1 MKLNELAVTRP
12 TQQLAKVF
20 EGHFDQRMQFDSL
33 NRKQLHNMYRQVRG
47 VLSEVRSSPARHH
60 SEKNPSYLK
69 LMMMEQALAEKIYED
84 EMGNTNPQPGTPGA
98 GMSPQQTAAMTAQQ
112 KQEEIKQM
120 ETDLKNKKDEVNDLQ
135 DRINAAKTT
144 YSSMSAV
151 AEWRSR
157 AQTHGYYLSEGE
169 VQQAQVVLAAQDMVD
184 KMQSMIED
192 STEMQFK
199 ELPAL
204 VDSIKNQIGPDQ
216 AAQFNNDAQAALS
229 GLVQNLQGS
238 KQQLEQA
245 LGVVTGQAPTPGSD
259 MGAAGG
265 MGMPAAPGAPGGDMG
280 LAGPPPGG
288 EEMPPAP
295 EAEPGAAAPAA
306 ALGRGRR

>member
-12 TQQLAKVF
+12 TRQIAKVF
-20 EGHFDQRMQFDSL
+20 EGHFNQSVKFDTL

-47 VLSEVRSSPARHH
+47 MLGEVRSSPARHT
-60 SEKNPSYLK
+60 SEKNPAYLK

-84 EMGNTNPQPGTPGA
+84 EMAAATPGA
-98 GMSPQQTAAMTAQQ
+98 TPGMNPQQAAALAAKQ
-112 KQEEIKQM
+112 KVDNVKKL
-120 ETDLKNKKDEVNDLQ
+120 ETDLEAKKKEVTDLQ
-135 DRINAAKTT
+135 NQLNAAKTT
-144 YSSMSAV
+144 TTV
-151 AEWRSR
+151 QEWRRR
-157 AQTHGYYLSEGE
+157 AQAGGYYLSEGE

-204 VDSIKNQIGPDQ
+204 VDSIKNQIGQEQ

-245 LGVVTGQAPTPGSD
+245 LGVVTGQGPVA
-259 MGAAGG
+259 M
-265 MGMPAAPGAPGGDMG
+265 PGADTGMTPPGGDMG
-280 LAGPPPGG
+280 LAGPPPG
-288 EEMPPAP
+288 EEEIEISAEEPAI
-295 EAEPGAAAPAA
+295 GGPAA
-306 ALGRGRR
+306 ALGRERR

>member
-12 TQQLAKVF
+12 TQQIAKVF
-20 EGHFDQRMQFDSL
+20 EGHFDQQVQFDSL
-33 NRKQLHNMYRQVRG
+33 NRNQLHSMYRKVRG
-47 VLSEVRSSPARHH
+47 TLNEVRATSARHN
-60 SEKNPSYLK
+60 SEKNPAYLK

-84 EMGNTNPQPGTPGA
+84 EMGATTPGVD
-98 GMSPQQTAAMTAQQ
+98 PQQAAAMA
-112 KQEEIKQM
+112 IKQKM
-120 ETDLKNKKDEVNDLQ
+120 DQKDQIQKDLEAAKKQVIDLQNQLNDL
-135 DRINAAKTT
+135 NTSTT
-144 YSSMSAV
+144 V
-151 AEWRSR
+151 QEWRRR
-157 AQTHGYYLSEGE
+157 AESNGYYLSEGE

-245 LGVVTGQAPTPGSD
+245 LGVVTGQ
-259 MGAAGG
+259 
-265 MGMPAAPGAPGGDMG
+265 PAMPGADAGMTPPGGDMG
-280 LAGPPPGG
+280 LAGPAPG
-288 EEMPPAP
+288 EEVQVAAEVPVP
-295 EAEPGAAAPAA
+295 EEPGATAPAA

>member
-12 TQQLAKVF
+12 TRQIAKVF
-20 EGHFDQRMQFDSL
+20 EGHFDQLVQFDSL

-60 SEKNPSYLK
+60 SEKNPAYLK
-69 LMMMEQALAEKIYED
+69 MMMMEQALAEKIYED
-84 EMGNTNPQPGTPGA
+84 EMAQQNPQAGTPGMDPKQA
-98 GMSPQQTAAMTAQQ
+98 AAMAVKQKMDQKAQAQ
-112 KQEEIKQM
+112 KELE
-120 ETDLKNKKDEVNDLQ
+120 DLKKQVTDKQNELNDL
-135 DRINAAKTT
+135 NTSVTT
-144 YSSMSAV
+144 M
-151 AEWRSR
+151 EWRQR
-157 AQTHGYYLSEGE
+157 AQSHGYYLSEGE

-184 KMQSMIED
+184 KMQDMIEE
-192 STEMQFK
+192 STSMQFK

-245 LGVVTGQAPTPGSD
+245 LGVVTGQGPVAPPGGD

-265 MGMPAAPGAPGGDMG
+265 MGMPPAPGGDMG

-288 EEMPPAP
+288 EMPP

>member
-12 TQQLAKVF
+12 TRQIAKVF
-20 EGHFDQRMQFDSL
+20 EGHFDQRVQFDSL
-33 NRKQLHNMYRQVRG
+33 NRKQLHSMYRQVRG

-60 SEKNPSYLK
+60 SEKNPAYLK
-69 LMMMEQALAEKIYED
+69 MMMMEQALAEKIYED
-84 EMGNTNPQPGTPGA
+84 EMMQQNPQAGTPGA
-98 GMSPQQTAAMTAQQ
+98 AVDSKQAAAMAMKQ
-112 KQEEIKQM
+112 KMDQKTQVQKELE
-120 ETDLKNKKDEVNDLQ
+120 DLKKQVTDKQNELNDL
-135 DRINAAKTT
+135 NT
-144 YSSMSAV
+144 SATV
-151 AEWRSR
+151 QEWRRR

-184 KMQSMIED
+184 KMQDMIED

-204 VDSIKNQIGPDQ
+204 VDSIKNQIGQEQ

-245 LGVVTGQAPTPGSD
+245 LGVVTGQGPVAMPGA
-259 MGAAGG
+259 GA
-265 MGMPAAPGAPGGDMG
+265 GMPPGGAPGGDMG

-288 EEMPPAP
+288 EMPPEP
-295 EAEPGAAAPAA
+295 EEMGAAAPAA

>member
-12 TQQLAKVF
+12 TRQIAKVF
-20 EGHFDQRMQFDSL
+20 ESHFDQRVQFDSL

-47 VLSEVRSSPARHH
+47 MLGEVRSGPARHT
-60 SEKNPSYLK
+60 SEKNPAYLK

-84 EMGNTNPQPGTPGA
+84 ETAAPGGTAPTAGMNPQQA
-98 GMSPQQTAAMTAQQ
+98 AAMAAKQ
-112 KQEEIKQM
+112 KVDDKARATKELE
-120 ETDLKNKKDEVNDLQ
+120 DLKKQVTDKQNELNSLNTRATVQ
-135 DRINAAKTT
+135 
-144 YSSMSAV
+144 
-151 AEWRSR
+151 EWRRR
-157 AQTHGYYLSEGE
+157 AQAGGYYLSEGE

-184 KMQSMIED
+184 KMQDMIED

-238 KQQLEQA
+238 KQQLEGA
-245 LGVVTGQAPTPGSD
+245 LGVVTGQAPTIPGEEL
-259 MGAAGG
+259 GAA
-265 MGMPAAPGAPGGDMG
+265 PDMDSE
-280 LAGPPPGG
+280 LPPPEG
-288 EEMPPAP
+288 EEEIDVDMDADI
-295 EAEPGAAAPAA
+295 EEPTAGAND
-306 ALGRGRR
+306 LGRARR

>member
-12 TQQLAKVF
+12 TQQIAKVF
-20 EGHFDQRMQFDSL
+20 EGHFDQQVQFDSL

-47 VLSEVRSSPARHH
+47 VLSEVRSSPARHR
-60 SEKNPSYLK
+60 SEQDPAYLK
-69 LMMMEQALAEKIYED
+69 LMMMEQALADRIYED
-84 EMGNTNPQPGTPGA
+84 EMGNATPQPGTPGA
-98 GMSPQQTAAMTAQQ
+98 GMNPQQTAAMVMKQKTDQKAQ
-112 KQEEIKQM
+112 KQKELE
-120 ETDLKNKKDEVNDLQ
+120 DAKKEVQRLQDELNDL
-135 DRINAAKTT
+135 NT
-144 YSSMSAV
+144 SATV
-151 AEWRSR
+151 QEWRRR

-204 VDSIKNQIGPDQ
+204 VDSIKNQIGQEQ

-229 GLVQNLQGS
+229 GLVQNLQAS

-245 LGVVTGQAPTPGSD
+245 LGVVTGQGPVT
-259 MGAAGG
+259 M
-265 MGMPAAPGAPGGDMG
+265 PGADAGMMPPGGDQG

-288 EEMPPAP
+288 EEQIDITATEPM
-295 EAEPGAAAPAA
+295 EPGAAAPAA
-306 ALGRGRR
+306 ALGRERR

>member
-12 TQQLAKVF
+12 TQQIAKVF
-20 EGHFDQRMQFDSL
+20 EGHFDQRMQIDSL
-33 NRKQLHNMYRQVRG
+33 NRKQLHSMYRQVRG
-47 VLSEVRSSPARHH
+47 ALSEVRSSPARHN
-60 SEKNPSYLK
+60 SEKNPAYLK
-69 LMMMEQALAEKIYED
+69 MMMMEQALADKIYED
-84 EMGNTNPQPGTPGA
+84 EMAAQGGAAPAAGVNPQQA
-98 GMSPQQTAAMTAQQ
+98 AAMAAKQ
-112 KQEEIKQM
+112 KVDTVKKL
-120 ETDLKNKKDEVNDLQ
+120 ETDLEAKKKEVTDLQ
-135 DRINAAKTT
+135 NQLNAAKTT
-144 YSSMSAV
+144 TTV
-151 AEWRSR
+151 AEWRRR
-157 AQTHGYYLSEGE
+157 ARDGGYYLSEGE

-184 KMQSMIED
+184 KMQDMIED

-204 VDSIKNQIGPDQ
+204 VDSIKNQIGQEQ

-245 LGVVTGQAPTPGSD
+245 LGVVTGQGPVAMPGAD
-259 MGAAGG
+259 AG
-265 MGMPAAPGAPGGDMG
+265 MMPPAPGGDMG

-295 EAEPGAAAPAA
+295 EEMGAAPAA

>member
-12 TQQLAKVF
+12 TQQIAKVF
-20 EGHFDQRMQFDSL
+20 EGHFDQRVQIDNL

-47 VLSEVRSSPARHH
+47 VLSEVRTSSARHN
-60 SEKNPSYLK
+60 SEKNPAYLK

-84 EMGNTNPQPGTPGA
+84 EMAQQNPQTGTPGTPGVN
-98 GMSPQQTAAMTAQQ
+98 PQQAAAMATKQRMDQ
-112 KQEEIKQM
+112 KSQVQKELE
-120 ETDLKNKKDEVNDLQ
+120 DLKKQVTDKQNELNDL
-135 DRINAAKTT
+135 NTSTT
-144 YSSMSAV
+144 V
-151 AEWRSR
+151 QEWRRR
-157 AQTHGYYLSEGE
+157 AQAHGYYLSEGE

-204 VDSIKNQIGPDQ
+204 VDSIKNQIGQEQ

-245 LGVVTGQAPTPGSD
+245 LGVVTGQAPTPVGG

-265 MGMPAAPGAPGGDMG
+265 MPAAPGGDMG

-295 EAEPGAAAPAA
+295 EEMGAAAPAA

>member
-12 TQQLAKVF
+12 TRQIAKVF
-20 EGHFDQRMQFDSL
+20 EGHFDQRVQFDSL

-47 VLSEVRSSPARHH
+47 VLSEVRSSTTRHH

-84 EMGNTNPQPGTPGA
+84 EMMQQNPQAGTPGA
-98 GMSPQQTAAMTAQQ
+98 PGINPQQAAAMAAKQ
-112 KQEEIKQM
+112 KMDDKERATKEL
-120 ETDLKNKKDEVNDLQ
+120 EDLKKELAAKQKEVNDL
-135 DRINAAKTT
+135 NTT
-144 YSSMSAV
+144 TTV
-151 AEWRSR
+151 AEWRRR
-157 AQTHGYYLSEGE
+157 AQSHGYYLSEGE

-184 KMQSMIED
+184 KMQDMIED
-192 STEMQFK
+192 STSMQFK

-204 VDSIKNQIGPDQ
+204 VDSIKNQIGQEQ

-245 LGVVTGQAPTPGSD
+245 LGVVTGQGPVTMPGGD
-259 MGAAGG
+259 MGAEGG
-265 MGMPAAPGAPGGDMG
+265 MGMPGAAPGGDMG

>member
-12 TQQLAKVF
+12 TQQIAKVF
-20 EGHFDQRMQFDSL
+20 EGHFDQSVKFDTL
-33 NRKQLHNMYRQVRG
+33 NRKQLHSMYRQVRG
-47 VLSEVRSSPARHH
+47 VLSEVRSSPARHT

-69 LMMMEQALAEKIYED
+69 LMMMEQALADRIYEA
-84 EMGNTNPQPGTPGA
+84 EMGATAVPGAAGVNPQQA
-98 GMSPQQTAAMTAQQ
+98 AAMA
-112 KQEEIKQM
+112 IKQKTDQKKQVQQ
-120 ETDLKNKKDEVNDLQ
+120 ELDAAKKQVTDLQNQLNSL
-135 DRINAAKTT
+135 NTT
-144 YSSMSAV
+144 TTV
-151 AEWRSR
+151 QETELRLR
-157 AQTHGYYLSEGE
+157 AQGYGYYLSEGE

-184 KMQSMIED
+184 KMQDMIED

-245 LGVVTGQAPTPGSD
+245 LGVVTGQAPTPGAD
-259 MGAAGG
+259 MG
-265 MGMPAAPGAPGGDMG
+265 MTPPGDDMG
-280 LAGPPPGG
+280 LAGPPPG
-288 EEMPPAP
+288 EEEIEVA
-295 EAEPGAAAPAA
+295 ATEPIDPDAAAPAA
-306 ALGRGRR
+306 ALGRERR

>member
-1 MKLNELAVTRP
+1 
-12 TQQLAKVF
+12 
-20 EGHFDQRMQFDSL
+20 
-33 NRKQLHNMYRQVRG
+33 
-47 VLSEVRSSPARHH
+47 
-60 SEKNPSYLK
+60 
-69 LMMMEQALAEKIYED
+69 
-84 EMGNTNPQPGTPGA
+84 
-98 GMSPQQTAAMTAQQ
+98 
-112 KQEEIKQM
+112 M
-120 ETDLKNKKDEVNDLQ
+120 ETDLKNKKDEVTELQ
-135 DRINAAKTT
+135 DRINTAKTT

-157 AQTHGYYLSEGE
+157 AQSHGYYLSEGE

-245 LGVVTGQAPTPGSD
+245 LGVVTGQGPVAMPG
-259 MGAAGG
+259 AEA
-265 MGMPAAPGAPGGDMG
+265 GMPAAPGAPGGDMG

-288 EEMPPAP
+288 EEMPPTP
-295 EAEPGAAAPAA
+295 EAEPGAAVPAA

>member
-12 TQQLAKVF
+12 TQQIAKVF
-20 EGHFDQRMQFDSL
+20 ESHFDQRIPFDSM
-33 NRKQLHNMYRQVRG
+33 NRNQLHSMYRKVRG
-47 VLSEVRSSPARHH
+47 TLNEVRATAARHN
-60 SEKNPSYLK
+60 SEKNPAYLK

-84 EMGNTNPQPGTPGA
+84 EMTATPGVNPQQA
-98 GMSPQQTAAMTAQQ
+98 AAMAVKQ
-112 KQEEIKQM
+112 KMDQKKQL
-120 ETDLKNKKDEVNDLQ
+120 ETDLE
-135 DRINAAKTT
+135 AAKKQVVDIQNQLNSVNTSTT
-144 YSSMSAV
+144 V
-151 AEWRSR
+151 QEWRRR
-157 AQTHGYYLSEGE
+157 AQANGYYLSEGE

-245 LGVVTGQAPTPGSD
+245 LGVVTGQGPV
-259 MGAAGG
+259 
-265 MGMPAAPGAPGGDMG
+265 PGADAGMTPPGGDMG
-280 LAGPPPGG
+280 LAGPAPG
-288 EEMPPAP
+288 EEEVEVAAELPVP
-295 EAEPGAAAPAA
+295 EEPGAIAPAA

>member
-1 MKLNELAVTRP
+1 MDQKDQIQKDLEAAKKQVIDLQN
-12 TQQLAKVF
+12 QL
-20 EGHFDQRMQFDSL
+20 
-33 NRKQLHNMYRQVRG
+33 
-47 VLSEVRSSPARHH
+47 
-60 SEKNPSYLK
+60 
-69 LMMMEQALAEKIYED
+69 
-84 EMGNTNPQPGTPGA
+84 
-98 GMSPQQTAAMTAQQ
+98 
-112 KQEEIKQM
+112 
-120 ETDLKNKKDEVNDLQ
+120 NDL
-135 DRINAAKTT
+135 NTSTT
-144 YSSMSAV
+144 V
-151 AEWRSR
+151 QEWRRR
-157 AQTHGYYLSEGE
+157 AESNGYYLSEGE

-245 LGVVTGQAPTPGSD
+245 LGVVTGQ
-259 MGAAGG
+259 
-265 MGMPAAPGAPGGDMG
+265 PAMPGADAGMTPPGGDMG
-280 LAGPPPGG
+280 LAGPAPG
-288 EEMPPAP
+288 EEVQVAAEVPVP
-295 EAEPGAAAPAA
+295 EEPGAVAPAA

>member
-12 TQQLAKVF
+12 TQQIAKVF
-20 EGHFDQRMQFDSL
+20 EGHFDQQMQFDSM
-33 NRKQLHNMYRQVRG
+33 NRKQLHSMYRQVRG

-84 EMGNTNPQPGTPGA
+84 EMAAQGGTAPAAGVNPQQA
-98 GMSPQQTAAMTAQQ
+98 AAMAAKQ
-112 KQEEIKQM
+112 KVDTVKKL
-120 ETDLKNKKDEVNDLQ
+120 ETDLEAKKKEVTDLQ
-135 DRINAAKTT
+135 NQLNAAKTT
-144 YSSMSAV
+144 TTV
-151 AEWRSR
+151 AEWRRR
-157 AQTHGYYLSEGE
+157 ARDGGYYLSEGE

-184 KMQSMIED
+184 KMQDMIED

-204 VDSIKNQIGPDQ
+204 VDSIKNQIGQEQ

-245 LGVVTGQAPTPGSD
+245 LGVVTGQGPVA
-259 MGAAGG
+259 M
-265 MGMPAAPGAPGGDMG
+265 PGADAGMSPGGDMG
-280 LAGPPPGG
+280 LAGPPPG
-288 EEMPPAP
+288 EEQIDISAAEPM
-295 EAEPGAAAPAA
+295 EPGAAAPAA

>member
-20 EGHFDQRMQFDSL
+20 EGHFDQRVQFDSL

-47 VLSEVRSSPARHH
+47 VLSEVRSSPARHN

-69 LMMMEQALAEKIYED
+69 LMMMEQALADRIYED
-84 EMGNTNPQPGTPGA
+84 EMAQQNPQAGTSNSPGVND
-98 GMSPQQTAAMTAQQ
+98 QQAAAMAVKQ
-112 KQEEIKQM
+112 KLDQKTQVQKELE
-120 ETDLKNKKDEVNDLQ
+120 DLKKQVTDKQNELNDL
-135 DRINAAKTT
+135 NT
-144 YSSMSAV
+144 SATV
-151 AEWRSR
+151 QEWRRR

-184 KMQSMIED
+184 KMQDMIED

-204 VDSIKNQIGPDQ
+204 VDSIKNQIGQEQ
-216 AAQFNNDAQAALS
+216 AAQFNNDAQAALG

-245 LGVVTGQAPTPGSD
+245 LGVVTGQGPVAIPG
-259 MGAAGG
+259 A
-265 MGMPAAPGAPGGDMG
+265 GMPPPGGDMG

-295 EAEPGAAAPAA
+295 EEMGAAAPAA

>member
-12 TQQLAKVF
+12 TQQIAKIF
-20 EGHFDQRMQFDSL
+20 EGHFDQRIPFDSM
-33 NRKQLHNMYRQVRG
+33 NRNQLHSMYRKVRG
-47 VLSEVRSSPARHH
+47 TLNEVRATSARHN
-60 SEKNPSYLK
+60 SEKNPAYLK

-84 EMGNTNPQPGTPGA
+84 EMVQQNPATPGINPQ
-98 GMSPQQTAAMTAQQ
+98 QNAAMAAKQ
-112 KQEEIKQM
+112 KVDTVKKL
-120 ETDLKNKKDEVNDLQ
+120 ETDLEAKKKEVIDLQ
-135 DRINAAKTT
+135 NQLNSAKTT
-144 YSSMSAV
+144 TTV
-151 AEWRSR
+151 QEWRRR
-157 AQTHGYYLSEGE
+157 ARANGYYLSEGE

-216 AAQFNNDAQAALS
+216 AAQFNNDAQSALS

-245 LGVVTGQAPTPGSD
+245 LGVVTGQAPTPGAD
-259 MGAAGG
+259 MG
-265 MGMPAAPGAPGGDMG
+265 MTPPGGDMG
-280 LAGPPPGG
+280 LAGPPPG
-288 EEMPPAP
+288 EEEIEVAATEPI
-295 EAEPGAAAPAA
+295 EPGEVAPAA

>member
-12 TQQLAKVF
+12 TQQIAKVF
-20 EGHFDQRMQFDSL
+20 EGHFDQQVQFDSM

-60 SEKNPSYLK
+60 SEKNPAYLK
-69 LMMMEQALAEKIYED
+69 LMMMEQALADRIYED
-84 EMGNTNPQPGTPGA
+84 EMAGNPQTGEPAA
-98 GMSPQQTAAMTAQQ
+98 GVNPQQAAAMAMKQ
-112 KQEEIKQM
+112 KMDQKTQVQKELE
-120 ETDLKNKKDEVNDLQ
+120 DLKKQVTDKQNELNDL
-135 DRINAAKTT
+135 NT
-144 YSSMSAV
+144 SATV
-151 AEWRSR
+151 QEWRRR

-184 KMQSMIED
+184 KLQDMIED

-204 VDSIKNQIGPDQ
+204 VDSIKNQIGQEQ
-216 AAQFNNDAQAALS
+216 AAQFNNDAQSALS

-245 LGVVTGQAPTPGSD
+245 LGVVTGQGPVAMPGADAGMMPPGS
-259 MGAAGG
+259 
-265 MGMPAAPGAPGGDMG
+265 DMG

-295 EAEPGAAAPAA
+295 EEMGAAAPAA

>member
-12 TQQLAKVF
+12 TRQIAKVF
-20 EGHFDQRMQFDSL
+20 EGHFDQRVQFDSL
-33 NRKQLHNMYRQVRG
+33 NRKQLHSMYRQVRG

-60 SEKNPSYLK
+60 SEKNPAYLK
-69 LMMMEQALAEKIYED
+69 MMMMEQALAEKIYED
-84 EMGNTNPQPGTPGA
+84 EMMQQNPQAGTPGA
-98 GMSPQQTAAMTAQQ
+98 AVDSKQAAAMAMKQ
-112 KQEEIKQM
+112 KMDQKTQVQKELE
-120 ETDLKNKKDEVNDLQ
+120 DLKKQVTDKQNELNDL
-135 DRINAAKTT
+135 NT
-144 YSSMSAV
+144 SATV
-151 AEWRSR
+151 QEWRRR

-184 KMQSMIED
+184 KMQDMIED

-204 VDSIKNQIGPDQ
+204 VDSIKNQIGQEQ
-216 AAQFNNDAQAALS
+216 AAQFNTDAQAALS
-229 GLVQNLQGS
+229 GLVQNLQAS

-245 LGVVTGQAPTPGSD
+245 LGVVTGQGPVAMPGSD

-265 MGMPAAPGAPGGDMG
+265 MGMPPAPGGDMG

-288 EEMPPAP
+288 EEMPP